1 LKKKINLILLKGK
14 TIDLVKAKWDSET
27 NIAKAKKHS
36 YYVESDHLFYRRS
49 KIYAFIDVNAR
60 KSLSD
65 EQVLGESVKPEL
77 AKDLDAKLQNKLDYL
92 TERSFW
98 ESLRAY
104 YKKDLALILL
114 SMGCGMGLYSVM
126 RAIASIFGYYLP

>member
-14 TIDLVKAKWDSET
+14 TIDFVRAKWDSET

-49 KIYAFIDVNAR
+49 KIYAFVDVNAR
-60 KSLSD
+60 KSIKE
-65 EQVLGESVKPEL
+65 EQVLGKSIKPEL
-77 AKDLDAKLQNKLDYL
+77 AKELDAKLQNKLDYL

-98 ESLRAY
+98 EAMQTR
-104 YKKDLALILL
+104 KKDLALMLL
-114 SMGCGMGLYSVM
+114 SMGCGIGLYSVM